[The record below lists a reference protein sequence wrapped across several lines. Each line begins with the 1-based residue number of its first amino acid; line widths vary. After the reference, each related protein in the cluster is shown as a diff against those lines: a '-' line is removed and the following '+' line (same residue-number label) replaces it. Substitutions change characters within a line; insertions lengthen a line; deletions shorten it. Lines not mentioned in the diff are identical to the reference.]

1 MSQSVDFGQLS
12 GDPAPGAGPGS
23 ETVADLRRL
32 SAVPV
37 DVSVEI
43 GRARMS
49 VGETL
54 ELREGSVVT
63 LDRLAGEPVDLLV
76 NGIAIARGEV
86 VVIDEQFGLRLTQV
100 LTAGRP
106 VGGSDA
112 ATHVPATAPVDGPI
126 AAPGEPAGEATP
138 TMSPAGDP
146 GEAAAPSEPVAP
158 VAG

>member
-1 MSQSVDFGQLS
+1 MSHDVDFEPLAGDS
-12 GDPAPGAGPGS
+12 GARAPWAGAES
-23 ETVADLRRL
+23 MADLRRL

-37 DVSVEI
+37 DLSVEI

-63 LDRLAGEPVDLLV
+63 LDRMAGEPVDLLV
-76 NGIAIARGEV
+76 NGTPIARGEV

-100 LTAGRP
+100 LAAPAGAEP
-106 VGGSDA
+106 SELA
-112 ATHVPATAPVDGPI
+112 EPEVPAAS
-126 AAPGEPAGEATP
+126 AGEA
-138 TMSPAGDP
+138 
-146 GEAAAPSEPVAP
+146 

>member
-1 MSQSVDFGQLS
+1 MSHDVDFEPLN
-12 GDPAPGAGPGS
+12 GDGG
-23 ETVADLRRL
+23 TVRVGGESMADLRRL

-37 DVSVEI
+37 DLSVEI

-63 LDRLAGEPVDLLV
+63 LDRMAGEPVDLLV
-76 NGIAIARGEV
+76 NGTPIARGEV

-100 LTAGRP
+100 L
-106 VGGSDA
+106 
-112 ATHVPATAPVDGPI
+112 
-126 AAPGEPAGEATP
+126 AAPAGAE
-138 TMSPAGDP
+138 P
-146 GEAAAPSEPVAP
+146 GERAESDQAAAGITDP